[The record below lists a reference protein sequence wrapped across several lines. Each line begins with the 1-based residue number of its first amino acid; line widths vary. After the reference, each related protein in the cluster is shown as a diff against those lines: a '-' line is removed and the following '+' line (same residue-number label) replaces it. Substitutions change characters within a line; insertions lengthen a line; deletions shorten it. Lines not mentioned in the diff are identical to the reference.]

1 MDFIIE
7 LVINGDITAN
17 EISIN
22 VDDCPAKFIFKNNSI
37 IISADNFGFHVLKLT
52 SNANKRFSISNVRVG
67 GCDLRK
73 LIYMS
78 YLENEYGEKFQPATE
93 LWESKQTWVLPFG
106 YPLSGWIESVEKKI
120 PNNKLGQN
128 LIADYLFYYPESVT
142 LEDKKFPQ
150 IIRDYYKYNFNFT
163 IIDRSN
169 VNILEL
175 PFITYQKQIP
185 IDLLEN
191 ANNELLSNLEF
202 IKSNGEE
209 FDFGDQRKHN
219 HNEFQKLLPE
229 KEWRIIRL
237 HTKYKKLPICD
248 KFPAM
253 QKIIDSINV
262 DYRQAFIGLL
272 PPGGFIYPHIDDA
285 NLSDSN
291 YDEYRG
297 CTQLYIPL
305 HWPSG
310 ASIKF
315 AGAGIVSLES
325 GKSVVVNNDHFTHSA
340 VNASAQD
347 RYVLAIRCHKDIL
360 KDCYFNKE

>member
-37 IISADNFGFHVLKLT
+37 IISANNFGFHVLKLT
-52 SNANKRFSISNVRVG
+52 SNANKRFSISNAKVG

-73 LIYMS
+73 LIYLS
-78 YLENEYGEKFQPATE
+78 YLENEHGEKFQPATE

-150 IIRDYYKYNFNFT
+150 IIQDYYKYNFNFT
-163 IIDRSN
+163 MIDRSN

-175 PFITYQKQIP
+175 PFITYQKEIP

-202 IKSNGEE
+202 ITGSGEGFE
-209 FDFGDQRKHN
+209 YGQRKDN

-229 KEWRIIRL
+229 KEWRVIWL
-237 HTKYKKLPICD
+237 YTKHKKLPISD

-262 DYRQAFIGLL
+262 DYRHAFIGLL
-272 PPGGFIYPHIDDA
+272 PPGGFIYPHIDDRGF
-285 NLSDSN
+285 SDSK
-291 YDEYRG
+291 YDEYQG

-310 ASIKF
+310 AFIKF
-315 AGAGIVSLES
+315 AGAGIVSLDS
-325 GKSVVVNNDHFTHSA
+325 GKSVIVNTDHFTHSA

-347 RYVLAIRCHKDIL
+347 RYVLAIRFHKDIL